1 MDEKYQFSGDDGSI
15 LFDHRHYA
23 VALAERRD
31 IGEEWNHIEWNARH
45 HQIGLHRLYYRTD
58 RSGGRAIIHLLDC
71 DLELLPGYVYFIPAY
86 SVRQSE
92 LEGEMSKYYIHFQSD
107 SLIFDLYRY
116 LSGKYAVPATLLTE
130 GLFETVLE
138 NYAKNSPDA
147 DMRVRGAM
155 DLLLADFFAEPFI
168 DRRSLVKFA
177 EVLHYIREHYRE
189 KIALSELAAL
199 MNISTMY
206 FSNSFKAAFHIS
218 PKQYILNMRLTES
231 QQLLLQTDLSIKEIA
246 YSVGFENENY
256 FSEFFAAKMGISA
269 LKFRNRELP
278 ERRESVL

>member
-92 LEGEMSKYYIHFQSD
+92 LEGEMSKS
-107 SLIFDLYRY
+107 IF
-116 LSGKYAVPATLLTE
+116 
-130 GLFETVLE
+130 
-138 NYAKNSPDA
+138 N
-147 DMRVRGAM
+147 
-155 DLLLADFFAEPFI
+155 
-168 DRRSLVKFA
+168 
-177 EVLHYIREHYRE
+177 
-189 KIALSELAAL
+189 
-199 MNISTMY
+199 
-206 FSNSFKAAFHIS
+206 
-218 PKQYILNMRLTES
+218 
-231 QQLLLQTDLSIKEIA
+231 QT
-246 YSVGFENENY
+246 
-256 FSEFFAAKMGISA
+256 
-269 LKFRNRELP
+269 P
-278 ERRESVL
+278 

>member
-1 MDEKYQFSGDDGSI
+1 
-15 LFDHRHYA
+15 
-23 VALAERRD
+23 
-31 IGEEWNHIEWNARH
+31 
-45 HQIGLHRLYYRTD
+45 
-58 RSGGRAIIHLLDC
+58 
-71 DLELLPGYVYFIPAY
+71 
-86 SVRQSE
+86 
-92 LEGEMSKYYIHFQSD
+92 
-107 SLIFDLYRY
+107 
-116 LSGKYAVPATLLTE
+116 VPATLLTE

-177 EVLHYIREHYRE
+177 GVLHYIREHYRE

>member
-1 MDEKYQFSGDDGSI
+1 MREEQRISREESSI
-15 LFDHRHYA
+15 LFDHRSYS
-23 VALAERRD
+23 VAFAERRN
-31 IGEEWNHIEWNARH
+31 IGEEWNRVEWNARH
-45 HQIGLHRLYYRTD
+45 HQIGLHRLYFRTD
-58 RSGGRAIIHLLDC
+58 HSGGRAVVHLLDC
-71 DLELLPGYVYFIPAY
+71 DLELLPGYVYFVPAY

-116 LSGKYAVPATLLTE
+116 LSGKYAVPAGPLTE
-130 GLFETVLE
+130 GLFETVVE

-155 DLLLADFFAEPFI
+155 DLLLADFFADPFV
-168 DRRSLVKFA
+168 DRRNLVKFA
-177 EVLHYIREHYRE
+177 GVLQYIRENYRK
-189 KIALSELAAL
+189 KISLSELSAL

-206 FSNSFKAAFHIS
+206 FSNSFKVAFHVS

-246 YSVGFENENY
+246 YRVGFENENY

-278 ERRESVL
+278 ESRESVL